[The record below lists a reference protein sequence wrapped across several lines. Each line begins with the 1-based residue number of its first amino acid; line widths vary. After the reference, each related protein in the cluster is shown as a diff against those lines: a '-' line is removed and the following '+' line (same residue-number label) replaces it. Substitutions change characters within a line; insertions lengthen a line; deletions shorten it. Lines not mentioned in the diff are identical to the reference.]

1 MFAQKS
7 ENYNA
12 MDDLSIINYQADYQ
26 PDFKRLN
33 VAWIKRYFTLEPHDL
48 EQLDDP
54 QHHILHDGGHILLAK
69 TGTDIVGTVA
79 LVQVQEGVWELA
91 KMAVDEAFQGRQIGK
106 RLGEAAID
114 WVRQRGGQEIFLE
127 SNRRLAPALAL
138 YQRLGFQ
145 EVPLQETPYARAD
158 IKMVMIL

>member
-1 MFAQKS
+1 
-7 ENYNA
+7 
-12 MDDLSIINYQADYQ
+12 MDDLSIIDYHPDYQ

-33 VAWIKRYFTLEPHDL
+33 VAWISRYFSLETHDL

-54 QHHILHDGGHILLAK
+54 QHHILDAGGHILLAK
-69 TGTDIVGTVA
+69 TEADIVGTVA
-79 LVQVQEGVWELA
+79 LVQVQEGIWELA
-91 KMAVDEAFQGRQIGK
+91 KMAVDEAFQGRQIGR
-106 RLGEAAID
+106 RLGEAAIA
-114 WVRQRGGQEIFLE
+114 WVRRQGGREIFLE

-158 IKMVMIL
+158 IKMAMTL